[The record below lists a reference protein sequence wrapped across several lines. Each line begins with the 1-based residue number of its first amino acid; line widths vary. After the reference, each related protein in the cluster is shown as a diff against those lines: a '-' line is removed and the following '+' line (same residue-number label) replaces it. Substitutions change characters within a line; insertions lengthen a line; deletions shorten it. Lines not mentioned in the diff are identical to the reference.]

1 MGVVFFLVEVLTMLT
16 DFSLGYFLSIISFY
30 ATNDWMWGL
39 NIPNGSY
46 WHEYYD
52 RLSYYYKKV
61 IIYGAVGI
69 ISWDMDW
76 RPRKEA

>member
-1 MGVVFFLVEVLTMLT
+1 
-16 DFSLGYFLSIISFY
+16 
-30 ATNDWMWGL
+30 MWGL

-52 RLSYYYKKV
+52 RLSYCYKKV

-69 ISWDMDW
+69 ISWDVDW
-76 RPRKEA
+76 RPSKEA